1 MSPFV
6 RFMTSRTWLVALAAL
21 LVLVAVNW
29 YLQPNLMTPRVL
41 RSNLSVFLPVALVAI
56 GQTYVILAGDIDLSV
71 GAIVSLVNVVVVSLI
86 ASFGGDVPGILGA
99 MAIGI
104 GVGIACGLVNGFLVA
119 VLRLQSIVSTFA
131 TGIVFGALALLVM
144 PTAGGSVPAEYWR
157 SYGGMLA
164 GIPVIYWIYG
174 VSLLMVAFI
183 AARPF
188 IKHLAA
194 VGGHRAASFQ
204 TGLPTTRIR
213 IGAYALCGL
222 FSAFAALC
230 LTGETASGDPLL
242 GQQLALSSI
251 LAVVVGGTAL
261 AGGRGSAFGS
271 IIGAIVVG
279 TISNVVFFA
288 RPPFEY
294 QTLIEGAITLAALA
308 GGVLLARGRR
318 SQ

>member
-1 MSPFV
+1 MNPALRV
-6 RFMTSRTWLVALAAL
+6 LTSRTWLVALAAL
-21 LVLVAVNW
+21 IVLVLVNW

-41 RSNLSVFLPVALVAI
+41 KSNLTVFLPVALVAI

-71 GAIVSLVNVVVVSLI
+71 GSIVSLVNVVLVSLI
-86 ASFGGDVPGILGA
+86 ASFGGGIPAILGG
-99 MAIGI
+99 MAIAI

-119 VLRLQSIVSTFA
+119 VLRLQSIVATFA

-144 PTAGGSVPAEYWR
+144 PTAGGTVPREYWR
-157 SYGGMLA
+157 TYAGDWL

-174 VSLLMVAFI
+174 AAFLVIAFI

-188 IKHLAA
+188 IKHVAA

-222 FSAFAALC
+222 FSAFGALC

-242 GQQLALSSI
+242 GSSISLTAI

-271 IIGAIVVG
+271 VLGAIVVG

-288 RPPFEY
+288 EPPYEY
-294 QTLIEGAITLAALA
+294 QTLIEGLIILAALA
-308 GGVLLARGRR
+308 GGVLVARGRR
-318 SQ
+318 TA